1 MTREIVEAAAR
12 LSRETLAPRAAWY
25 DRDGVNPVESWRDL
39 HREGLLAAGVPT
51 TQGELGLDS

>member
-25 DRDGVNPVESWRDL
+25 DCDGVNPVESWR
-39 HREGLLAAGVPT
+39 RP
-51 TQGELGLDS
+51 LGLVREMLRSGWLPTR